1 MKNKKI
7 LIGTL
12 IILVIII
19 VAIVAFFMLNKS
31 EKPEEALNNYFSKIG
46 EQKYEEAYELIS
58 SSSKDKTAKDTF
70 VNKNDSIYSGI
81 DMTNLSTEITNVEK
95 ADDGEKI
102 TYTQKMNTSAGEV
115 SFTNTAT
122 LVKEDKEYK
131 LNWSNSIIFPELGD
145 NDKIRVKTLEA
156 ERGNIY
162 DRNNVLLAG
171 KGNISSI
178 GLVPGKM
185 SANKE
190 DDIQKLSTILGVS
203 VDSINNKL
211 NMSYVK
217 DDTFVPIKNVA
228 TTESQIKEQALTI
241 PGVKITTESSRVYT
255 LGKEASQLIGYVQA
269 ISAEELEA
277 NAGKGYNSN
286 SLIGKAGIEKAYEDT
301 LRGKDGKE
309 IYIENEDGDK
319 VKTIAKQELENG
331 KDVKLTIDANTQ
343 KKVYDSLEE
352 NKGAYVAMDS
362 KTGEILALVS
372 TPSYDS
378 NDFVL
383 GMSTDEWNSLNQDEN
398 KPLLNRFTGTWSPG
412 STFKPVTGAIGI
424 TEGKIDPN
432 EDFGRSGLS
441 WQKDS
446 SWGNYMVTTLTPYN
460 EPANMQNAL
469 IRSDNIYFAKAAL
482 KIGYDGF
489 MEGLKKLG
497 FNEDISFELSTS
509 KSTYDTDGK
518 IDDEVQ
524 LADSGYGQGQILVN
538 GEDIKQIC
546 KEDIDRIFAI
556 VTQVPMAM
564 NGTIR
569 ENVDITNTLTD
580 EEIYHYLDL
589 VELKDDIEKFP
600 LGLNT
605 FVGEN
610 GQNIS
615 GGQKQRI
622 AIARALALKPEV
634 IIFDEATSNLD
645 PLTERRICNN
655 LKQLHITQIV
665 VTHRLNAIQDADTIY
680 VVEKGKIIESGTHV
694 ELLQLKG
701 AYYDS
706 VNN

>member
-1 MKNKKI
+1 MKNKKV

-12 IILVIII
+12 IILVIVI

-58 SSSKDKTAKDTF
+58 SSSKDKTAKETF

-81 DMTNLSTEITNVEK
+81 DMTNLLTEITNVEK

-102 TYTQKMNTSAGEV
+102 TYTQKMNTSAGEI
-115 SFTNTAT
+115 SFTNAAT

-131 LNWSNSIIFPELGD
+131 LNWSNSMIIPELGD

-185 SANKE
+185 SANKDE
-190 DDIQKLSTILGVS
+190 DIQKLSTILGVS

-255 LGKEASQLIGYVQA
+255 LGREASQLIGYVQA

-331 KDVKLTIDANTQ
+331 KDVKLTIDATTQ
-343 KKVYDSLEE
+343 KQVYDSLEE

-372 TPSYDS
+372 TPSY
-378 NDFVL
+378 NPNKFVL
-383 GMSTDEWNSLNQDEN
+383 GMTSDEWNEINNNEN
-398 KPLLNRFTGTWSPG
+398 KPMFVRYQQSYIPG
-412 STFKPVTGAIGI
+412 STFKPITGAIGL
-424 TEGKIDPN
+424 TTGTLSVDDTFTYN
-432 EDFGRSGLS
+432 GLS
-441 WQKDS
+441 WKKDG
-446 SWGNYMVTTLTPYN
+446 WGEFDITTLTSYSGPKN
-460 EPANMQNAL
+460 LKNAL
-469 IRSDNIYFAKAAL
+469 IHSDNIYFAQAAL
-482 KIGYDGF
+482 QIGKKNFTDGLNKI
-489 MEGLKKLG
+489 L
-497 FNEDISFELSTS
+497 FNQDLNLEISTAKSQYSNSKDISNE
-509 KSTYDTDGK
+509 K
-518 IDDEVQ
+518 V
-524 LADSGYGQGQILVN
+524 LADSGYGQGEILVN
-538 GEDIKQIC
+538 PILMASIYSAFNNDGNMVKPYIIEKDNKNVEYLVKNAFSKEAANII
-546 KEDIDRIFAI
+546 KEDLI
-556 VTQVPMAM
+556 QVVENPEGTAKDMKITGRTIAGKTGTAELKASKDGEADVLGWFDCFTTDSNDNQLLIISM
-564 NGTIR
+564 VENGR
-569 ENVDITNTLTD
+569 SLGGS
-580 EEIYHYLDL
+580 HYLI
-589 VELKDDIEKFP
+589 K
-600 LGLNT
+600 
-605 FVGEN
+605 
-610 GQNIS
+610 
-615 GGQKQRI
+615 
-622 AIARALALKPEV
+622 
-634 IIFDEATSNLD
+634 
-645 PLTERRICNN
+645 
-655 LKQLHITQIV
+655 
-665 VTHRLNAIQDADTIY
+665 
-680 VVEKGKIIESGTHV
+680 KIKT
-694 ELLQLKG
+694 LF
-701 AYYDS
+701 
-706 VNN
+706 